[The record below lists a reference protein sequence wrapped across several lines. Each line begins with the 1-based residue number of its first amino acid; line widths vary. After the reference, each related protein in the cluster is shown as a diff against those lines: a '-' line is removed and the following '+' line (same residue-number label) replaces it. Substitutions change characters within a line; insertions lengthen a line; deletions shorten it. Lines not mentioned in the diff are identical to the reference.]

1 MIDAHIELVLGV
13 GLIPKAA
20 EIVCGSR
27 RSSTRIRIE
36 VEQGR
41 GYGVEGGDRNE
52 VSGVRTM
59 VRGAKNHALAHLDCV
74 AVRVRRI
81 ERRVS
86 CRSRCNRPRRTRR
99 YEKICAQKCGEI
111 STPLR

>member
-27 RSSTRIRIE
+27 SSWTRIE

-41 GYGVEGGDRNE
+41 GYGVKGDDRNE
-52 VSGVRTM
+52 VSGVGTM
-59 VRGAKNHALAHLDCV
+59 VRGAKNHALARLDRV

-81 ERRVS
+81 ERSVS
-86 CRSRCNRPRRTRR
+86 CRSRCYRPRRTRR

-111 STPLR
+111 STPFR